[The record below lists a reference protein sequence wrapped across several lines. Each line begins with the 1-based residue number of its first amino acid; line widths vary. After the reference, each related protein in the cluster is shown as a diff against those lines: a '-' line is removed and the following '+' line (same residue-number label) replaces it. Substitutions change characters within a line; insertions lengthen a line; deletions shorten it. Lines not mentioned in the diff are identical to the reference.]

1 MMYHR
6 SIGTR
11 YTAKKSTLARA
22 YRSRLA
28 PTTLHVYDPFLLNVV
43 DFTCTRKNLP
53 WSSTPTSYAAE
64 SPCGRD
70 TFNPRS
76 AARAIKHN
84 SAHSPRSLQVFFDP
98 MSFRT
103 PAPCNSKCTPT
114 KKAARRPRKS
124 LYLFV

>member
-53 WSSTPTSYAAE
+53 LSSTPTSYAAE
-64 SPCGRD
+64 SPCGLD
-70 TFNPRS
+70 TLNPRS

-84 SAHSPRSLQVFFDP
+84 SAHSPRSLHVLKELLPVFIAHL
-98 MSFRT
+98 RKIKT
-103 PAPCNSKCTPT
+103 RPAGRADFHP
-114 KKAARRPRKS
+114 
-124 LYLFV
+124 L